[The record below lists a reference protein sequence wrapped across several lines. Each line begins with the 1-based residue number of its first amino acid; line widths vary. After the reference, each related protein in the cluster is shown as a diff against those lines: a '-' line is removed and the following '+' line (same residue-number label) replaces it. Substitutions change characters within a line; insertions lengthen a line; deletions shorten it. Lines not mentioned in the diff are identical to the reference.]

1 MIQTIR
7 PAMPGGNGGYDF
19 LTADTVD
26 DRYIMGR
33 TDAEYDRLRRQAAV
47 WEPATVQVLDDIGI
61 QPGMRCLDVGSGV
74 GSVSALMASRVG
86 PQGQVVCLD
95 SDSRVGQIALIDLHR
110 RGYHQVSFKRGDV
123 NQTNEIA
130 PGSFDVVFG
139 RFLLLHMVDPAATLR
154 RMYGWVKP
162 GGWLVIQDYDCLP
175 LEIHPQLPLVAEFR
189 RVFFAVMAQTGRDLR
204 LGLKLRAIFA
214 QAAAGDDVTTRV
226 HARQTTLAEAA
237 EMIAGVYRSVL
248 PMALELGVTNDRDGV
263 LAKSIL
269 ELPNQNAYAVLW
281 PLLHSAWTRKPA

>member
-1 MIQTIR
+1 MVNTLR
-7 PAMPGGNGGYDF
+7 PVAPPGNERHSF
-19 LTADTVD
+19 LTADSVD
-26 DRYIMGR
+26 DVYIMGR
-33 TDAEYDRLRRQAAV
+33 SDAEYDRLRRQATV
-47 WEPATVQVLDDIGI
+47 WEPATAQVLDDIGLAA
-61 QPGMRCLDVGSGV
+61 GMRCLDVGSGV
-74 GSVSALMASRVG
+74 GAVLRLMADRVG
-86 PQGQVVCLD
+86 PSGHVAGLD
-95 SDSRVGQIALIDLHR
+95 NDARVGQIALIDLHR

-130 PGSFDVVFG
+130 PDSFDIVFA
-139 RFLLLHMVDPAATLR
+139 RFLLLHMIDPAATLR